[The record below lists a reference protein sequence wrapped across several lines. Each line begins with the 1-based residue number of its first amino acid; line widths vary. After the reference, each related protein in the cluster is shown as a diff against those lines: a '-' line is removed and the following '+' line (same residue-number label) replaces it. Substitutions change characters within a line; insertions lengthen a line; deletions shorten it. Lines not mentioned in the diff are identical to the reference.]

1 MNDTEKTSSRTDTWP
16 LIVIRHTTGVNN
28 LPDIFGQLADCHRRH
43 PGACDEFWF
52 ATGSRKTIPALEKEC
67 ETFARYRPVCN
78 EIGVI
83 PSYQQGL
90 TLGHGVAHDGP
101 PKPDSQAFP
110 EDAWQVGRDGRRL
123 GFLCPRSP
131 FVLDY
136 EFNYA
141 KTVLRVADPG
151 SYWIDDDLRLGV
163 HKPEGC
169 FCDRCIAAFN
179 AKTGG
184 TWTRETLVER
194 LFSDAP
200 REPLRAAW
208 IDFNAESL
216 AVYAAKV
223 REAAD
228 ALGSPCRLAYQAV
241 WADTIYTASSYRPLL
256 EALSGPVHR
265 PVGIRPGA
273 GFYTEAEPRGMVSKC
288 LSVAREAERCR
299 RYGDLV
305 ASVCYEQETYP
316 RHVLHKSPGA
326 IMTESALALASGC
339 DSLSLYWYA
348 GAAPEGRYSLSAY
361 WQDAKE
367 GVRYLWGEKGLMCV
381 TLYFIFSYFAG
392 GASGVITLP
401 YFKSAFENGEW
412 LYMTTWGFSVA
423 GRAIGGMLQYK
434 IKYPGRIKYA
444 VALAVYCII
453 NVLEGG
459 YLFLPVNLMRIA
471 CFLIGILGVTSYT
484 IRSSATQSY
493 VPDDKKG
500 RFNGAFI
507 MLTTSGSLL
516 GELIAGACTSF
527 LPMRAVLAGIMGI
540 ALIAAVTVIGGGRKH
555 VKPLYN
561 RES

>member
-1 MNDTEKTSSRTDTWP
+1 MKTANTGPGLWTRDFTIITVGS
-16 LIVIRHTTGVNN
+16 VISM
-28 LPDIFGQLADCHRRH
+28 FGNAMA
-43 PGACDEFWF
+43 GF
-52 ATGSRKTIPALEKEC
+52 AVSL
-67 ETFARYRPVCN
+67 
-78 EIGVI
+78 
-83 PSYQQGL
+83 
-90 TLGHGVAHDGP
+90 
-101 PKPDSQAFP
+101 
-110 EDAWQVGRDGRRL
+110 
-123 GFLCPRSP
+123 

-136 EFNYA
+136 TGTPLYYA
-141 KTVLRVADPG
+141 LYVFLYTLPQLAAPLIAGPLMDRFSRRKTVYSL
-151 SYWIDDDLRLGV
+151 
-163 HKPEGC
+163 
-169 FCDRCIAAFN
+169 
-179 AKTGG
+179 
-184 TWTRETLVER
+184 
-194 LFSDAP
+194 
-200 REPLRAAW
+200 
-208 IDFNAESL
+208 DFLSA
-216 AVYAAKV
+216 AVYMLMGLLIHVGLLRFWVLAFFTLLIGTVNSTYQVAYESFYPMLITEGNFSRAYSIAGTLETFSAVMVPVSLFLYNKFGLAPLLLINGLCFLGAALCETRIRDVEKE
-223 REAAD
+223 R
-228 ALGSPCRLAYQAV
+228 G
-241 WADTIYTASSYRPLL
+241 ASS
-256 EALSGPVHR
+256 
-265 PVGIRPGA
+265 
-273 GFYTEAEPRGMVSKC
+273 
-288 LSVAREAERCR
+288 
-299 RYGDLV
+299 
-305 ASVCYEQETYP
+305 
-316 RHVLHKSPGA
+316 
-326 IMTESALALASGC
+326 
-339 DSLSLYWYA
+339 
-348 GAAPEGRYSLSAY
+348 EGRYSLSAY